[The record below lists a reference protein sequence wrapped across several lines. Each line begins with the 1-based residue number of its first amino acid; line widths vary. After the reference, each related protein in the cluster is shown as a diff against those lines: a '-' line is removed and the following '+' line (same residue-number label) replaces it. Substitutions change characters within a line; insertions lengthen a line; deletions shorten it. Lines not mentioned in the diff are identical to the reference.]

1 MANKTITR
9 GALGV
14 LGAAALLLPTGVA
27 HADTVSFEYTG
38 PDVQTVTIPE
48 HAQTLQIEAGGARG
62 ADGSTRSGSSGT
74 GGIGSHVEAV
84 IPVGNAQFPAG
95 DVLQVNVGTQGGG
108 AGFGGSGSGAGAN

>member
-62 ADGSTRSGSSGT
+62 ADGSTGSGGGGT
-74 GGIGSHVEAV
+74 GGIGSPRQAG
-84 IPVGNAQFPAG
+84 IPLRHPPLPPGGRP
-95 DVLQVNVGTQGGG
+95 QVNGRAQGGG
-108 AGFGGSGSGAGAN
+108 A

>member
-62 ADGSTRSGSSGT
+62 AAGSTGSGGGGN
-74 GGIGSHVEAV
+74 GGIGSHVEVV
-84 IPVGNAQFPAG
+84 IPVGNDHFPAG
-95 DVLQVNVGTQGGG
+95 DQLQVSVGTEGGG
-108 AGFGGSGSGAGAN
+108 SGFGGSGSGA